1 MVNTIE
7 ESQQE
12 NLFHYDLK
20 RLQGVMS
27 EIIRNNISHEAWNWL
42 EAQGGCANNTIQFNT
57 AFAIVPRKAGRA
69 IIKVSEEQHSQ
80 LQLLRQNLYV
90 KHWTIDR
97 LCRVWLLMHIDASD
111 EKQYMQ
117 TIESFFLAAEMTELA
132 ALYSSLPLLAYPAL
146 WHNRCVE
153 GIRSNIG
160 DVLQAIMCLNPYP
173 SEQLNEQSWNQLVLK
188 AFFTEK
194 PVHQILGLD
203 ERANPQLANTLADY
217 ADERF
222 AAGRSVNP
230 QLWRCVAKF
239 IDERIFH
246 SIKRIFNAE
255 KAVEREAAA
264 LACYNS
270 NYPPAKELPDSDNEL
285 KGLIETGMITW
296 ETIGEKQ

>member
-20 RLQGVMS
+20 RLQSVMS
-27 EIIRNNISHEAWNWL
+27 EIIQQNISCDTWQWL
-42 EAQGGCANNTIQFNT
+42 EAQVAAVNNTIQFNT
-57 AFAIVPRKAGRA
+57 AFAVVPRKAGRG
-69 IIKVSEEQHSQ
+69 IIKISDYQHTQ
-80 LQLLRQNLYV
+80 LQSLRKNLYV

-97 LCRVWLLMHIDASD
+97 LCRVRLLMHIDASD
-111 EKQYMQ
+111 ENHYVQA
-117 TIESFFLAAEMTELA
+117 IENLFLAAEMTELV
-132 ALYSSLPLLAYPAL
+132 ALYSSLPLLAYPEV
-146 WHNRCVE
+146 WRTRCIE

-173 SEQLNEQSWNQLVLK
+173 SEQLNEQAWNQLVLK

-194 PVHQILGLD
+194 PVHQIVGLD
-203 ERANPQLANTLADY
+203 ERANLQLANTLADY

-222 AAGRSVNP
+222 AAGRAINP

-239 IDERIFH
+239 MDERIFQ

-270 NYPPAKELPDSDNEL
+270 NYPPAKELPNSDNEL
-285 KGLIETGMITW
+285 NGLIETGMITW
-296 ETIGEKQ
+296 ETIAEKQ